1 MSTEIIINSTGGETR
16 IATVE
21 NGQMTELHVDRGH
34 AQSQVGNVYLG
45 KVVRVLPGMQA
56 AFVDIGLERAAFLYV
71 GDIYAEPLKDSEDS
85 NSFED
90 PEGTI
95 AETAPSAAP
104 KHGMPP
110 IQDLI
115 SQGDEL
121 LVQVAK
127 DPISTKGARIKTH
140 ITLPGRFTVF
150 MPTVDHVGISRRIDR
165 DRERRKLREFVEK
178 QRPPGCGYI
187 VRTVCSGQPL
197 EALKQDMDYLQS
209 TWEKIKAEQKTAR
222 APALIHADHG
232 LVLRVIRDSFTENVQ
247 RVLADTKKDYRK
259 IRDFIRIFAPHL
271 LDRIHNYRGSEPIF
285 DYYGLEVQINQSLSR
300 KVWLKSGGY
309 IIIDQTEALT
319 AIDVNSGRFV
329 GNNNLE
335 DTTLTINL
343 EAVAE
348 IGNQLRLR
356 NIGGIIVIDFIDME
370 KAQNRDRVYRAMEEQ
385 LRKDRART
393 NLLKISELGLIEMTR
408 KRVQED
414 LVSSISDTCPYC
426 SGTGHIKSIETIVYD
441 VIREVHRESHRARPE
456 NTNIFVNANP
466 SVADELYGREFGT
479 IESLE
484 QRFKR
489 NIVIR
494 ALGNYHIE
502 QFEVYSR

>member
-1 MSTEIIINSTGGETR
+1 
-16 IATVE
+16 
-21 NGQMTELHVDRGH
+21 
-34 AQSQVGNVYLG
+34 
-45 KVVRVLPGMQA
+45 
-56 AFVDIGLERAAFLYV
+56 
-71 GDIYAEPLKDSEDS
+71 
-85 NSFED
+85 
-90 PEGTI
+90 
-95 AETAPSAAP
+95 
-104 KHGMPP
+104 
-110 IQDLI
+110 
-115 SQGDEL
+115 
-121 LVQVAK
+121 
-127 DPISTKGARIKTH
+127 
-140 ITLPGRFTVF
+140 
-150 MPTVDHVGISRRIDR
+150 
-165 DRERRKLREFVEK
+165 
-178 QRPPGCGYI
+178 
-187 VRTVCSGQPL
+187 
-197 EALKQDMDYLQS
+197 
-209 TWEKIKAEQKTAR
+209 
-222 APALIHADHG
+222 
-232 LVLRVIRDSFTENVQ
+232 
-247 RVLADTKKDYRK
+247 
-259 IRDFIRIFAPHL
+259 L
-271 LDRIHNYRGSEPIF
+271 LDRIHNYRGNEPIF
-285 DYYGLEVQINQSLSR
+285 DYYGLEIQINQSLSR

-393 NLLKISELGLIEMTR
+393 NLLKISDLGLIEMTR

-426 SGTGHIKSIETIVYD
+426 SGTGQIKSIETIVYD
-441 VIREVHRESHRARPE
+441 VIREVHRESHRARSE

-466 SVADELYGREFGT
+466 SVADELYGREFAT
-479 IESLE
+479 IEALE
-484 QRFKR
+484 QRFNR

>member
-1 MSTEIIINSTGGETR
+1 
-16 IATVE
+16 
-21 NGQMTELHVDRGH
+21 
-34 AQSQVGNVYLG
+34 
-45 KVVRVLPGMQA
+45 
-56 AFVDIGLERAAFLYV
+56 
-71 GDIYAEPLKDSEDS
+71 
-85 NSFED
+85 
-90 PEGTI
+90 
-95 AETAPSAAP
+95 
-104 KHGMPP
+104 
-110 IQDLI
+110 
-115 SQGDEL
+115 
-121 LVQVAK
+121 
-127 DPISTKGARIKTH
+127 
-140 ITLPGRFTVF
+140 

-165 DRERRKLREFVEK
+165 DRERRKLRDFVET

-232 LVLRVIRDSFTENVQ
+232 LVLRVIRDSFTEKCTACTRRRKTTEDQ
-247 RVLADTKKDYRK
+247 RFHSDLCPTSTGQESTTTGAVSPFLTTMVSNSDQ
-259 IRDFIRIFAPHL
+259 
-271 LDRIHNYRGSEPIF
+271 PI
-285 DYYGLEVQINQSLSR
+285 SLS

-329 GNNNLE
+329 GKNNLE

-393 NLLKISELGLIEMTR
+393 NLLKISDLGLIEMTR

-441 VIREVHRESHRARPE
+441 VIREVHRDLTVHAQKTPIYLSTPIQA
-456 NTNIFVNANP
+456 
-466 SVADELYGREFGT
+466 
-479 IESLE
+479 
-484 QRFKR
+484 
-489 NIVIR
+489 
-494 ALGNYHIE
+494 
-502 QFEVYSR
+502 